1 LQIYKKMKIKLL
13 FLIMLGALQSNSQA
27 EMGIVSKVK
36 NWFKSDKKI
45 EAKKVDQNTM
55 VSEL

>member
-1 LQIYKKMKIKLL
+1 MKIKLL